1 MKIQPVPTTVC
12 AIWPTDCPTSAREHF
27 IVKFGRGRN
36 ERLAQILRH
45 ESVYMALAHRL
56 GLRVHAPLVLRQRAL
71 FIPRFDRRIHA
82 GGVERL
88 GQESIASLTGKVG
101 FEFVPSHDEVC
112 RQLLLRCT
120 DPQAEVLEYLRRD
133 VANLALGNKDNHAR
147 NTALQRDFQGRI
159 ALTSLYDFAPMYLH
173 PDGIARRIRWEHN
186 DGAQVDW
193 ARVLDSVCEP
203 MPGDKK
209 PRRLDREALAAGLRA
224 MAPVLADIARDGIA
238 LGMEPDV
245 HQHLKPGI
253 ERLAREMEALR

>member
-1 MKIQPVPTTVC
+1 M
-12 AIWPTDCPTSAREHF
+12 SARAHF
-27 IVKFGRGRN
+27 VSGFGRGRD

-45 ESVYMALAHRL
+45 GRSTWSWRTGSACASMRRWSCVSVPVHPALRPAHPCGRC
-56 GLRVHAPLVLRQRAL
+56 GAPGPGEYCL
-71 FIPRFDRRIHA
+71 
-82 GGVERL
+82 
-88 GQESIASLTGKVG
+88 LTGKVG

-159 ALTSLYDFAPMYLH
+159 ALTPLYDFAPMYLH

-186 DGAQVDW
+186 DGAQIDW
-193 ARVLDSVCEP
+193 SRVLDSVCEP
-203 MPGDKK
+203 IAGGKK

-238 LGMEPDV
+238 MGMEPDL